1 MIYAP
6 NGAQSSDPLA
16 ERFHAARETPV
27 VCRVRRDAPFM
38 HGFGRELKAGE
49 EVLVEGMVG
58 IPHACGF
65 GVRIKGELG
74 FYDWTA
80 FEPVEGGASI

>member
-1 MIYAP
+1 MTVAAISLFADKLLVAALAFVS
-6 NGAQSSDPLA
+6 GWFACAAQHRCKSS
-16 ERFHAARETPV
+16 RE
-27 VCRVRRDAPFM
+27 
-38 HGFGRELKAGE
+38 AGE

-65 GVRIKGELG
+65 GVCIKGELG